1 MTLVEILWFKIHDR
15 RKRGAISRSCD
26 LEFRRSRNKS
36 SCLGAR
42 NAGRGGEETL
52 MKHESHK
59 AAVAPEYGGL
69 AHDRGAWLQCAMAA
83 LVYLLFAGSSALG
96 QQKPSEY
103 QVEAAYLYNFG
114 RFVEWPAKG
123 SSPQNSSFTI
133 CVLGDDPFGQALDA
147 TLAGETIGNQKV
159 TARRIS
165 SPQMAADCQIL
176 FVSSSEASRLN
187 KIIEAL
193 DNNAV
198 LTVSDIPQFSQRQG
212 MIQFVQEENRI
223 RFEVNLT
230 ATQRAGLTLSSELLK
245 VATAVRKNPQPGD

>member
-1 MTLVEILWFKIHDR
+1 M
-15 RKRGAISRSCD
+15 KR
-26 LEFRRSRNKS
+26 
-36 SCLGAR
+36 
-42 NAGRGGEETL
+42 
-52 MKHESHK
+52 ESQK
-59 AAVAPEYGGL
+59 AAAAQEYGKL
-69 AHDRGAWLQCAMAA
+69 AHGRGAWLQSVRAA
-83 LVYLLFAGSSALG
+83 LVYLLLAGSIALG
-96 QQKPSEY
+96 QQRPSEY

-123 SSPQNSSFTI
+123 ATRNGSFTI
-133 CVLGDDPFGQALDA
+133 CVLGEDPFGQALDA

-165 SPQMAADCQIL
+165 SAQMSADCQIL
-176 FVSSSEASRLN
+176 FISSSEANRLN

-193 DNNAV
+193 DKIAV

-212 MIQFVQEENRI
+212 MIQFVLEENRI

-245 VATAVRKNPQPGD
+245 VATAVRKSPQPGD